1 MRALIDSNP
10 QYAAVTVIRV
20 DWDEFRKA
28 PIVSEL
34 SIPRR
39 STLVVF
45 NQGEEVA
52 RVVAQTS
59 KDAIEALFKAV
70 T

>member
-1 MRALIDSNP
+1 MSALIDSNP
-10 QYAAVTVIRV
+10 KYAEVTLIQA
-20 DWDEFRKA
+20 DWDEFKKA

-39 STLVVF
+39 STLVMF
-45 NQGEEVA
+45 NEGEEVA
-52 RVVAQTS
+52 RVVAQTG
-59 KDAIEALFKAV
+59 KDAIEELFKAA